1 MKSRSFTQER
11 RWNNMSKKELEIK
24 SEQLHEAVQKAI
36 ADNNFKLV
44 SELLLKEAEVNN
56 QLAELEFEKLRNK
69 QIETDNKISEVLD
82 EINNNGGEAL
92 PLVADVANKEEI
104 KTMRYKS
111 KQNRKG
117 KVNKANKEPKRVYKI
132 QRAIYKLTPIE

>member
-1 MKSRSFTQER
+1 MRPYGAIKEEGEED
-11 RWNNMSKKELEIK
+11 KKEI
-24 SEQLHEAVQKAI
+24 V
-36 ADNNFKLV
+36 V
-44 SELLLKEAEVNN
+44 
-56 QLAELEFEKLRNK
+56 
-69 QIETDNKISEVLD
+69 
-82 EINNNGGEAL
+82 
-92 PLVADVANKEEI
+92 DVANKEEI

>member
-1 MKSRSFTQER
+1 
-11 RWNNMSKKELEIK
+11 MSKKELEIK
-24 SEQLHEAVQKAI
+24 SEQLREAVQKAI

-82 EINNNGGEAL
+82 EINNNNNFNDFINQFL
-92 PLVADVANKEEI
+92 
-104 KTMRYKS
+104 
-111 KQNRKG
+111 
-117 KVNKANKEPKRVYKI
+117 
-132 QRAIYKLTPIE
+132 

>member
-1 MKSRSFTQER
+1 MQKNKDYFVNQSAIEKIYKKWITYEKIYTIKNDQDNSEIQFKAYS
-11 RWNNMSKKELEIK
+11 MSPYGAIKEEGEEDKKEI
-24 SEQLHEAVQKAI
+24 V
-36 ADNNFKLV
+36 V
-44 SELLLKEAEVNN
+44 
-56 QLAELEFEKLRNK
+56 
-69 QIETDNKISEVLD
+69 
-82 EINNNGGEAL
+82 
-92 PLVADVANKEEI
+92 DVANKEEI